1 MDPLSIAASIISIL
15 QLATTLTGY
24 LNSVRNATA
33 EQREVAIEASN
44 LYGLLTSLRF
54 RVEAAQSADPWF
66 QQVKL
71 LGLKN
76 GPLDQLKNSLETMI
90 RKLSSSSRKRDQ
102 IKSALMWNFTK
113 SEVEEVLKRMERLK
127 SLITCALTTD
137 LT

>member
-1 MDPLSIAASIISIL
+1 MDPVSITASIISIL

-54 RVEAAQSADPWF
+54 RVETARSADPWF
-66 QQVKL
+66 QQVRL

-76 GPLDQLKNSLETMI
+76 GPLDQLKDTLETMI

-127 SLITCALTTD
+127 SLITCALTND
-137 LT
+137 LL

>member
-1 MDPLSIAASIISIL
+1 MDPLSITASIISIL

-44 LYGLLTSLRF
+44 LYSLLTSLRF
-54 RVEAAQSADPWF
+54 RVEAAQSTDPWF

-71 LGLKN
+71 LGFKK
-76 GPLDQLKNSLETMI
+76 GPLDQLKDALETMI

-102 IKSALMWNFTK
+102 IKSALMWNFAK
-113 SEVEEVLKRMERLK
+113 LEVEEILKRMERLK
-127 SLITCALTTD
+127 SLITCALTND
-137 LT
+137 LL